1 MAESLQTLLDRLAP
15 LLVEGSPH
23 AQALGFSLEGLGPG
37 RATMRAAYSDALV
50 GDPETGVLHGGV
62 VTALL
67 DHACGLAAFSGFGAQ
82 DAPATLDL
90 RIDYMR
96 AAKPGEDV
104 LASAECMKAHG
115 LIAFVRATAHDGDPS
130 DPVAIAQAAFMITK
144 PSVEGQRR
152 AREAMEAAKQAGG
165 ESA

>member
-1 MAESLQTLLDRLAP
+1 MAESLQDLLDRLKP

-23 AQALGFSLEGLGPG
+23 AQALGMTLEGLAPG
-37 RATMRAAYSDALV
+37 RATMRAAYSEDLV

-96 AAKPGEDV
+96 PAKPGRDV
-104 LASAECMKAHG
+104 TAEAECLKAHG
-115 LIAFVRATAHDGDPS
+115 LIAFVRAIAHDGDSS
-130 DPVAIAQAAFMITK
+130 DPVAIAQSAFMITR
-144 PSVEGQRR
+144 PSAEASAR
-152 AREAMEAAKQAGG
+152 ARKELGL
-165 ESA
+165 